1 MNKIEIIYA
10 RQSVDKRD
18 SISIETQI
26 NDCKKKL
33 NNEHYHVFYDKGYS
47 GKSTNRPQFQE
58 MMNEVRKGIVS
69 KIIIY
74 KFDRISRSL
83 MDFLSMQQ
91 DFSKYGVKL
100 VSCSEDFD
108 TSTQVGKMILNILM
122 MFAEMER
129 ENIQQR
135 IKDNYYARGE
145 KGFYL
150 GGAAPFGYN
159 KIETNV
165 NGLKT
170 YTFRENKDESKILLK
185 MFNDYID
192 GKSMGEIARVLNNDK
207 VVSRRNRP
215 WSENAIARMLRNPV
229 YVKANVDIYNYLQGL
244 GGTMTN
250 PIEDYTGKFG
260 CYVYGTAEKRQ
271 GSKFTNLQNDFV
283 SLGLH
288 EGIIEPALWLNVQD
302 MINKKKNHS
311 NLGTGSLSWLQGLVK
326 CKCGYTYYVKK
337 YKNRNSVK
345 EYKYLYCR
353 GRKNNSCPY
362 PKTMLAVKDL
372 EEIAEAEILSR
383 LEELKELKN
392 VQVVRDTPEINELKI
407 QLSNIEKKINNI
419 IESIAEGSDISV
431 SYLNQHIDKLDRE
444 KNKILEEI
452 AKQELKANKTNSL
465 NLDIDYILNGWH
477 DFTLETKKKIAKEVI
492 QEIILEGRTADFIFY

>member
-33 NNEHYHVFYDKGYS
+33 DTENYRTFYDKGYS
-47 GKSTNRPQFQE
+47 GKSTNRPHFQE

-83 MDFLSMQQ
+83 IDFLSMQQ
-91 DFSKYGVKL
+91 EFSEYGVKL

-150 GGAAPFGYN
+150 GGCAPYGYN
-159 KIETNV
+159 KTETTV
-165 NGLKT
+165 EGLKT
-170 YTFRENKDESKILLK
+170 YTFEENKEESSVLKKI
-185 MFNDYID
+185 FNDYIN
-192 GKSMGEIARVLNNDK
+192 GKSMSEIARNLNKNNIISK
-207 VVSRRNRP
+207 RNRP
-215 WSENAIARMLRNPV
+215 WSETSVSRMLRNPV
-229 YVKANVDIYNYLQGL
+229 YVKANADIYNYLQGL

-250 PIEDYTGKFG
+250 PIEDYTSGFG
-260 CYVYGTAEKRQ
+260 CYVYGTAEKRK
-271 GSKFTNLQNDFV
+271 GAKFTNLKNDYV

-288 EGIIEPALWLNVQD
+288 KGIIEPTLWLNVQNL
-302 MINKKKNHS
+302 INKKKNHS

-326 CKCGYTYYVKK
+326 CKCGYICYIKK
-337 YKNRNSVK
+337 YKNSYSDTV
-345 EYKYLYCR
+345 YKYLYCR
-353 GRKNNSCPY
+353 GRKNDSCPY

-372 EEIAEAEILSR
+372 EDIAEAEILSR
-383 LEELKELKN
+383 LEELKALKN
-392 VQVVRDTPEINELKI
+392 VQVVHDTPEINELKI
-407 QLSNIEKKINNI
+407 QLSNIEKKIENI
-419 IESIAEGSDISV
+419 IEHIAEGTDVSV
-431 SYLNQHIDKLDRE
+431 AYLNKHIGKLDSE
-444 KNKILEEI
+444 KNKILEDI
-452 AKQELKANKTNSL
+452 AKQELKENKLNSM
-465 NLDIDYILNGWH
+465 NFDIDYVLDNWH
-477 DFTLETKKKIAKEVI
+477 GFSLETKKAVAKEI
-492 QEIILEGRTADFIFY
+492 IEEIILEGRTVDFIFY

>member
-1 MNKIEIIYA
+1 MNKIEVIYA

-33 NNEHYHVFYDKGYS
+33 DSENFRIFYDKGYS
-47 GKSTNRPQFQE
+47 GKSTNRPQFQD

-83 MDFLSMQQ
+83 IDFLSMQQ

-100 VSCSEDFD
+100 ISYSEDFD
-108 TSTQVGKMILNILM
+108 TSTQMGKVILNILM

-150 GGAAPFGYN
+150 GGPPPYGYT
-159 KIETNV
+159 KIETTV
-165 NGLKT
+165 NGIKT
-170 YTFRENKDESKILLK
+170 YTFEENEEESIIVKKI
-185 MFNDYID
+185 FNDYINK
-192 GKSMGEIARVLNNDK
+192 KSMSEIARNLNNSQVISK
-207 VVSRRNRP
+207 RNKP
-215 WSENAIARMLRNPV
+215 WSETVISRILRNPV
-229 YVKANVDIYNYLQGL
+229 YVKANADIYNYLQGL

-250 PIEDYTGKFG
+250 SIEDYTNELG
-260 CYVYGTAEKRQ
+260 CYVYGTAEKRK
-271 GSKFTNLQNDFV
+271 GAKFTNLKNDYV

-288 EGIIEPALWLNVQD
+288 KGIIEPTLWLNVQNL
-302 MINKKKNHS
+302 INKKKNHS

-326 CKCGYTYYVKK
+326 CKCGYTYYIKK
-337 YKNRNSVK
+337 YRNKNSIK

-353 GRKNNSCPY
+353 GRKNDSCPY
-362 PKTMLAVKDL
+362 PKTMIAVKDL
-372 EEIAEAEILSR
+372 EEIAEMEIISR
-383 LEELKELKN
+383 LKELKELRN
-392 VQVVRDTPEINELKI
+392 VQIIHDTPEINELKI
-407 QLSNIEKKINNI
+407 QLANIEKKINNI
-419 IESIAEGSDISV
+419 VEQLAEASNVSI
-431 SYLNQHIDKLDRE
+431 SYLNKHIEKLDDE
-444 KNKILEEI
+444 KNKILEDI
-452 AKQELKANKTNSL
+452 AKQELKESKLNSI
-465 NLDIDYILNGWH
+465 NFDIDYVLDNWH
-477 DFTLETKKKIAKEVI
+477 DFPLETKKKVAKEI
-492 QEIILEGRTADFIFY
+492 IEEIILEDRTVDFIFY

>member
-1 MNKIEIIYA
+1 MNKIEVIYA

-33 NNEHYHVFYDKGYS
+33 DTDNFRVFNDKGYS
-47 GKSTNRPQFQE
+47 GKSTDRPQFQA

-83 MDFLSMQQ
+83 IDFLAMQKE
-91 DFSKYGVKL
+91 FSQYGVKL
-100 VSCSEDFD
+100 VSYSEDFD
-108 TSTQVGKMILNILM
+108 ASTQIGKIILNILM

-150 GGAAPFGYN
+150 GGPAPYGYN
-159 KIETNV
+159 KVETV
-165 NGLKT
+165 INGQKT
-170 YTFRENKDESKILLK
+170 YTFEENKTESLVLSAIYT
-185 MFNDYID
+185 DYIN
-192 GKSMGEIARVLNNDK
+192 GKSMGEIARNLNNDNIPSK
-207 VVSRRNRP
+207 RNKP
-215 WSENAIARMLRNPV
+215 WSETAIARMLRNPV
-229 YVKANVDIYNYLQGL
+229 YVKANADIYNYLQAL

-250 PIEDYTGKFG
+250 PIEEYTGIHG
-260 CYVYGTAEKRQ
+260 CYVYGTTEKRT
-271 GSKFTNLQNDFV
+271 GSKFTNLNNDFV

-288 EGIIEPALWLNVQD
+288 NGIIEPSLWLNVQTL
-302 MINKKKNHS
+302 INQKKNHS

-337 YKNRNSVK
+337 HRNKNSVK

-353 GRKNNSCPY
+353 GRKNDSCPY
-362 PKTMLAVKDL
+362 PKTMLAVSDL
-372 EEIAEAEILSR
+372 EEVAEAEILAK

-392 VQVVRDTPEINELKI
+392 TEIIRDTPEINELKI
-407 QLSNIEKKINNI
+407 NLSNAEKKINNI
-419 IESIAEGSDISV
+419 VESIAEGSGISIA
-431 SYLNQHIDKLDRE
+431 YLNKHIEKLDSQ
-444 KNKILEEI
+444 KQKISEEI
-452 AKQELKANKTNSL
+452 AKLELKESKKKTL
-465 NLDIDYILNGWH
+465 NYDIDYVLNGWH
-477 DFTLETKKKIAKEVI
+477 SFPLETKKEIAKEVI
-492 QEIILEGRTADFIFY
+492 QEIVLEGKNADFIFY